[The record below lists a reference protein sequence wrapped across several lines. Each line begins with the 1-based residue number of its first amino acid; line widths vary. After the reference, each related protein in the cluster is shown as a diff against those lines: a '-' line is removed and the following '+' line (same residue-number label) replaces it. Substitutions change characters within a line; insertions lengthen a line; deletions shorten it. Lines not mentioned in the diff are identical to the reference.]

1 MQIVGYEAGTPT
13 EPAALA
19 LANDG
24 TVETRRLIPGEDLAL
39 SLDGRHC
46 AGRIED
52 GKHVSC
58 ENEQAPYCETHQSRW
73 PCAQCRGDCAMPIE
87 ACHEE
92 HAIYLAAFEPS
103 HFKVG
108 VTRRWRLE
116 TRLTEQ
122 GARRAAH
129 VRTVENGRE
138 ARQIEAE
145 MANDV
150 ADRITTD
157 TKIAGLGQPLDLE
170 AWERFL
176 DPYGVIE
183 TFEFEYGLDL
193 DRQPI
198 QTTMAAGRIRGS
210 RGRILVLERGETTY
224 AVDLKSLVGY
234 EVTDGGAE
242 PDRQAS
248 LGAF

>member
-1 MQIVGYEAGTPT
+1 MQIVGYEAGTPA
-13 EPAALA
+13 ESAALS
-19 LANDG
+19 LAIDG
-24 TVETRRLIPGEDLAL
+24 AVETRRLPPGEDLAF

-46 AGRIED
+46 AGRIAD
-52 GKHVSC
+52 GTHEPC
-58 ENEQAPYCETHQSRW
+58 GNEQAPSCETHRTRW

-103 HFKVG
+103 QFKVG
-108 VTRRWRLE
+108 VTRQWRLE

-129 VRTVENGRE
+129 IRTVENGRQ

-145 MANDV
+145 IAKDV
-150 ADRITTD
+150 SDRITTD
-157 TKIAGLGQPLDLE
+157 AKIAGLGQPLDLE

-176 DPYGVIE
+176 EPYGVIE
-183 TFEFEYGLDL
+183 TFDFEYGLDL

-198 QTTMAAGRIRGS
+198 QTTMASGRIRGS
-210 RGRILVLERGETTY
+210 RGRVLVLERGQSTY
-224 AVDLKSLVGY
+224 AVDLKALVGY